1 MNQDDLLLRA
11 SCRDSLYLPLIPVRE
26 RLRQLA
32 EHPLAGEIADFY
44 GIGGAVGILEKRV
57 AELLGKARAR
67 FFLKGV
73 AAQLSLLKTLTA
85 DHGGAVVVPALSHIA
100 VDEQD
105 AAALV
110 AGISLIRLGDDAL
123 FGVAELERLDPLPR
137 VCVVELPLRR
147 AAYRLLPLD
156 ALRALSHWCRA
167 HQVHLHFDG
176 ARIWEAAAGY
186 GIALHELAGLA
197 DSVYVS
203 FYKGLGGL
211 AGAALVG
218 SAALLDE
225 VSPWKT
231 RFSGDVHTA
240 YPEAIAALD
249 GLDRYLPKM
258 PGYVERARALAACL
272 SGAGLRT
279 IPAIPDV
286 NAFQLLLPG
295 DAETLRQRHRE
306 FARRHRIWLFNDFKP
321 AALPDHALAEI
332 VIGDAATAHD
342 NGMVLGWIQ
351 ELIQP
356 IS

>member
-1 MNQDDLLLRA
+1 MHPIL
-11 SCRDSLYLPLIPVRE
+11 PVRE

-32 EHPLAGEIADFY
+32 EHPLAGEMADFY
-44 GIGGAVGILEKRV
+44 GIGGAVHVLEQRV
-57 AELLGKARAR
+57 AALLGKARAT

-85 DHGGAVVVPALSHIA
+85 DHGGTVVVPALSHIA
-100 VDEQD
+100 VDEKD
-105 AAALV
+105 AASRV
-110 AGISLIRLGDDAL
+110 AGISLIHLGDDGP
-123 FGVAELERLDPLPR
+123 FGVAELERLDSLPR

-147 AAYRLLPLD
+147 AAYRLLPLE
-156 ALRALSHWCRA
+156 ALRAISHWCRL

-176 ARIWEAAAGY
+176 ARLWEAAAGY
-186 GIALHELAGLA
+186 GIAVHELAELA

-218 SAALLDE
+218 SESLLDE
-225 VSPWKT
+225 IKPWKT
-231 RFSGDVHTA
+231 RFGGDVYTA

-258 PGYVERARALAACL
+258 PGYVERARALAVYL
-272 SGAGLRT
+272 SEAGFRI
-279 IPAIPDV
+279 IPEIPDV

-306 FARRHRIWLFNDFKP
+306 FALRHRIWLFNDFKP
-321 AALPDHALAEI
+321 VPHSGHAMAEI
-332 VIGDAATAHD
+332 VIGDAASAHTD
-342 NGMVLGWIQ
+342 GTILGWFL
-351 ELIQP
+351 ELIA
-356 IS
+356 ST

>member
-1 MNQDDLLLRA
+1 MNHDDLILRA
-11 SCRDSLYLPLIPVRE
+11 GCRDSLYLPLIPVRE

-32 EHPLAGEIADFY
+32 EHPLAGEMADFY
-44 GIGGAVGILEKRV
+44 GIGGAVNILEQRV
-57 AELLGKARAR
+57 ASLLGKARAR

-73 AAQLSLLKTLTA
+73 SAQLALLKTLVA

-105 AAALV
+105 AAERV
-110 AGISLIRLGDDAL
+110 AGISLIRLGDDGP
-123 FGVAELERLDPLPR
+123 FSVAELERLESLPR
-137 VCVVELPLRR
+137 ACVVELPLRR

-156 ALRALSHWCRA
+156 ALRTISHWCRL

-176 ARIWEAAAGY
+176 ARLWEAAAGY
-186 GIALHELAGLA
+186 GVAPHELAELA

-211 AGAALVG
+211 SGAALVG
-218 SAALLDE
+218 SESLLDE
-225 VSPWKT
+225 ISPWKT

-258 PGYVERARALAACL
+258 PGYVERARALAAYL
-272 SGAGLRT
+272 SAAGFRT
-279 IPAIPDV
+279 IPEIPDV
-286 NAFQLLLPG
+286 NAFQLILPAK
-295 DAETLRQRHRE
+295 AEQLRQRHRE

-321 AALPDHALAEI
+321 AQPPGHAMAEV
-332 VIGDAATAHD
+332 VIGDAASAHTD
-342 NGMVLGWIQ
+342 AAILGWLR
-351 ELIQP
+351 ELTSP
-356 IS
+356 T